1 MTEAPEHGRVLA
13 SLRRRTGKHAEVV
26 ARAPGRVNLIGEHT
40 DYNDGFVLPMAL
52 PHATWMAA
60 RRRDDD
66 VIRLWS
72 EGHPPAVLS
81 TRTLDAR
88 VDDWSIYVQGVA
100 RMLAADGMAVR
111 GFDAALATDI
121 PVGASLSSSAA
132 LELVTARVV
141 TAFAGAEWDP
151 VAGALASVRAERE
164 HVGMPCGVMD
174 QLICATAVADHAAL
188 IDCRSLE
195 VDHVPLPTDMAVV
208 VLDTGTRRQLVD
220 SAYADRRAACERVAQ
235 ALGVDALRDATT
247 DSVADAAGLDANDRR
262 RAEYVMA
269 ENDRTLAA
277 AAAMRAG
284 DSTTLGRLMVESHAG
299 LRDDY
304 EVSGPALDAMVDAA
318 LDAPGCAG
326 ARMTGG
332 GFAGCAVAL
341 VAADQVDRFVERTL
355 DTFRSGGH
363 EGPAGAAAYPST
375 PSLGASLER
384 V

>member
-1 MTEAPEHGRVLA
+1 MPEAPERSSALV
-13 SLRRRTGKHAEVV
+13 SLRRHAGVDAEVI

-60 RRRDDD
+60 RRCDDGR
-66 VIRLWS
+66 IRLWS
-72 EGHPPAVLS
+72 DGHPAAELS
-81 TRTLDAR
+81 IATLEER
-88 VDDWSIYVQGVA
+88 VDGWPVYVQGVA
-100 RMLAADGMAVR
+100 RMLAEEGTPIR

-132 LELVTARVV
+132 LELVTARVI
-141 TAFAGAEWDP
+141 TAFADAEWDP

-174 QLICATAVADHAAL
+174 QLISSTATAGHASL
-188 IDCRSLE
+188 IDCRTLE
-195 VDHVPLPTDMAVV
+195 IDPVPVPSDTSVV

-220 SAYADRRAACERVAQ
+220 SAYADRRAACERVA
-235 ALGVDALRDATT
+235 ASLEVDALRDATAEAI
-247 DSVADAAGLDANDRR
+247 ADAPGLDETDRR
-262 RAEYVMA
+262 RASYVVA
-269 ENDRTLAA
+269 ENDRTLRAA
-277 AAAMRAG
+277 AVMRA
-284 DSTTLGRLMVESHAG
+284 DDAVTLGRLMNESHAG
-299 LRDDY
+299 LRDEY

-318 LDAPGCAG
+318 MAAPGCVG

-341 VAADQVDRFVERTL
+341 VSDDDVDRFVAHTL
-355 DTFRSGGH
+355 DGFRASGH

-375 PSLGASLER
+375 PSTGASLER
-384 V
+384 R

>member
-1 MTEAPEHGRVLA
+1 
-13 SLRRRTGKHAEVV
+13 
-26 ARAPGRVNLIGEHT
+26 
-40 DYNDGFVLPMAL
+40 
-52 PHATWMAA
+52 
-60 RRRDDD
+60 
-66 VIRLWS
+66 
-72 EGHPPAVLS
+72 
-81 TRTLDAR
+81 
-88 VDDWSIYVQGVA
+88 
-100 RMLAADGMAVR
+100 
-111 GFDAALATDI
+111 
-121 PVGASLSSSAA
+121 
-132 LELVTARVV
+132 
-141 TAFAGAEWDP
+141 
-151 VAGALASVRAERE
+151 
-164 HVGMPCGVMD
+164 
-174 QLICATAVADHAAL
+174 
-188 IDCRSLE
+188 
-195 VDHVPLPTDMAVV
+195 MAVV

-341 VAADQVDRFVERTL
+341 VAADQVDHFVERTL

-375 PSLGASLER
+375 PSVGASLER

>member
-1 MTEAPEHGRVLA
+1 MPQAPERRDVLA
-13 SLRRRTGKHAEVV
+13 ALRRHTGEDAEIV

-66 VIRLWS
+66 RIRLWS
-72 EGHPPAVLS
+72 EGHPAAELS
-81 TRTLDAR
+81 TRRLDQRA
-88 VDDWSIYVQGVA
+88 DDWSVYVQGVA
-100 RMLAADGMAVR
+100 RVLGEEGIPVG

-132 LELVTARVV
+132 LELVAALVV
-141 TAFAGAEWDP
+141 VAFAGAEWDP

-174 QLICATAVADHAAL
+174 QLICATAVADHASL
-188 IDCRSLE
+188 IDCRTLE
-195 VDHVPLPTDMAVV
+195 VEPVPLPADAAVV

-235 ALGVDALRDATT
+235 ALGVEALRDVTAEAIAGA
-247 DSVADAAGLDANDRR
+247 SGLDATDRR
-262 RAEYVMA
+262 RAGYVVA
-269 ENDRTLAA
+269 ENERTIAA
-277 AAAMRAG
+277 ADAMRRG
-284 DSTTLGRLMVESHAG
+284 DTAALGGLMDESHRG
-299 LRDDY
+299 LRDGY
-304 EVSGPALDAMVDAA
+304 EVSGPALDAMVEAA
-318 LDAPGCAG
+318 RDTPGCVG

-341 VAADQVDRFVERTL
+341 VERDTVEDFVETTL
-355 DTFRSGGH
+355 DRFRSGDH
-363 EGPAGAAAYPST
+363 EGPAGAAAYPSS
-375 PSLGASLER
+375 PGAGASLEQL
-384 V
+384 